1 MFSILAP
8 SLMYGKAYWQIS
20 VGALQ
25 FISIVFE
32 ISSPEKASI
41 RPILAMPA
49 LLMRNRTSGRRSSK
63 RGASFFTS
71 ISSLKSHST
80 GNTFFPKVLQISS
93 SFF

>member
-8 SLMYGKAYWQIS
+8 SLIYGKAYWQMS

-25 FISIVFE
+25 FISIVLE

-49 LLMRNRTSGRRSSK
+49 LLMRNRTSGRRSS
-63 RGASFFTS
+63 RRAASFFTS
-71 ISSLKSHST
+71 DASLKSHST
-80 GNTFFPKVLQISS
+80 GNTLFPQVVQSSS